1 MGNPGSPLGSQVN
14 TLTSLLRRRRRLRG
28 NPAQRRL
35 PYGIIQ
41 GYGRSAWPLTVSWHT
56 IALIA
61 VLAWTA
67 FYLLR

>member
-1 MGNPGSPLGSQVN
+1 VN
-14 TLTSLLRRRRRLRG
+14 TLTSLLRRLRG
-28 NPAQRRL
+28 NPDQRRRL